1 MAVSDLL
8 FPLVLLPVEITQLV
22 TGSGH
27 WRVRGIIG
35 SIFCK
40 LSIFTNSVSLLVSA
54 QSLVWIAIDRFVAVV
69 FPVKLGLI
77 SSKIRII
84 AVASTW
90 ILAGVFY
97 FPLLITWELVEHGN
111 NAFCSLVNKQS
122 IFPDKEAKDGYYWFH
137 VTIRFIAPLLLVTI
151 LYSAIAVA
159 LKRQSKVLM
168 DTSSNVAERRYL
180 QKRKKATEM
189 AVVILVLFY
198 FCVFPYTVLH
208 FSFLIFHWK
217 HFCAFWKLFQCLSS
231 LLFFLS
237 SVVNPVLCLS
247 FVEAYRRGLKNILCP
262 CCRIQNNNVMARQ
275 EKVTLKGMKN
285 LCEELNQQTSK
296 ESNIS
301 PRALD
306 GILLHTFTPNN

>member
-1 MAVSDLL
+1 MAVSDLF
-8 FPLVLLPVEITQLV
+8 FPLILLPVQITQLV
-22 TGSGH
+22 TGSGYWH
-27 WRVRGIIG
+27 VRGILG

-40 LSIFTNSVSLLVSA
+40 LFIFTNSVSLLVSA

-77 SSKIRII
+77 SSKIRTI

-97 FPLLITWELVEHGN
+97 FPLLITWELVELGN

-122 IFPDKEAKDGYYWFH
+122 IFPDKEAEDGYYWFH
-137 VTIRFIAPLLLVTI
+137 VTIRFIAPLLLATI

-168 DTSSNVAERRYL
+168 DTSSNVAERRYFK
-180 QKRKKATEM
+180 KRRKATQM
-189 AVVILVLFY
+189 AVVLLVLFY
-198 FCVFPYTVLH
+198 FCVFPYTVIH
-208 FSFLIFHWK
+208 FSNRWK
-217 HFCAFWKLFQCLSS
+217 HFCAFWKLFQCLAN
-231 LLFFLS
+231 LLFFSS

-262 CCRIQNNNVMARQ
+262 CCRIQKNNVMARQ
-275 EKVTLKGMKN
+275 E
-285 LCEELNQQTSK
+285 
-296 ESNIS
+296 
-301 PRALD
+301 
-306 GILLHTFTPNN
+306 